1 MAIPVF
7 RMKPGRSN
15 VERAGAADAVTNAA
29 EILRVLPGSPAEKV
43 KLRPGERI
51 LEINQVR
58 PADLIDYL
66 RAEAADRLHLLMA
79 GPEGNRREIRLEKA
93 AEEPL
98 GVVFTSAVFDRVK
111 TCCNRCLF
119 CFVDQMPP
127 GLRKTLYVKD
137 DDYRLS
143 FLQGSYI
150 TLTNLEPADWERIE
164 RLHLSPLYISI
175 HATGPEIRRKLFRSP
190 AAAEI
195 MPSLRRLADWG
206 ISFHGQLVLCPGVND
221 GEALFR
227 TLTDLGGLW
236 PALGSLAVV
245 PVGLTAYRQG
255 LPELRGFTPEEAREV
270 LAMVVSFQEKFL
282 AAHGSRLV
290 FAADELYLLAGKEF
304 PPLAEYEDLWQ
315 LTNGVGLWPLFKAE
329 FLHNLTEFFTGC
341 QERGY
346 SPTGKRVVLTGF
358 AAAKLW
364 EELAGEVRKYFPR
377 IVMEVRPV
385 PSVFGPEVTVAGLV
399 TGADIISHLLEKEPD
414 PGATILLPA
423 VMLRREEEDFLDG
436 YSLRQVE
443 EAVGRRLQVVE
454 TTGEAAVRALL
465 EGEGDQR

>member
-1 MAIPVF
+1 MF
-7 RMKPGRSN
+7 RMKPCRGN
-15 VERAGAADAVTNAA
+15 EEKAGAARAVAKAA
-29 EILRVLPGSPAEKV
+29 AKGGEIARVIPGSPAKKV
-43 KLRPGERI
+43 KLQPGERI

-58 PADLIDYL
+58 PVDLIDYL
-66 RAEAADRLHLLMA
+66 AAEASDRLHLFVA
-79 GPEGNRREIRLEKA
+79 GPEGETREIRLEKA

-111 TCCNRCLF
+111 TCRNRCLF

-127 GLRKTLYVKD
+127 GLRETLYVKD

-150 TLTNLEPADWERIE
+150 TLTNLKPADWERIR

-175 HATGPEIRRKLFRSP
+175 HATEPEIRRKLFRSP

-195 MPSLRRLADWG
+195 MPYLKKLAGWG
-206 ISFHGQLVLCPGVND
+206 VSFHGQLVLCPGIND
-221 GEALFR
+221 GEVLFR

-236 PALGSLAVV
+236 PALASLAVV
-245 PVGLTAYRQG
+245 PVGLTAYRRG
-255 LPELRGFTPEEAREV
+255 LPELRTFAPEEAREV
-270 LAMVVSFQEKFL
+270 LAMVASFQEKFL
-282 AAHGSRLV
+282 AAYGSRLV
-290 FAADELYLLAGKEF
+290 FAADELYLLAGEEF
-304 PPLAEYEDLWQ
+304 PPLAGYEDLWQ
-315 LTNGVGLWPLFKAE
+315 LTNGVGLWALFKAE
-329 FLHNLTEFFTGC
+329 FLRSLAGFSANC

-346 SPTGKRVVLTGF
+346 SPTGRRVVLTGF

-364 EELAGEVRKYFPR
+364 EELAGEVQKVFPR
-377 IVMEVRPV
+377 ISLEIRPV
-385 PSVFGPEVTVAGLV
+385 PSAFGPEVTVAGLV
-399 TGADIISHLLEKEPD
+399 TGADIIRNLREQEAA

-423 VMLRREEEDFLDG
+423 VMLRREEGDFLDG

-465 EGEGDQR
+465 EGEGCQR